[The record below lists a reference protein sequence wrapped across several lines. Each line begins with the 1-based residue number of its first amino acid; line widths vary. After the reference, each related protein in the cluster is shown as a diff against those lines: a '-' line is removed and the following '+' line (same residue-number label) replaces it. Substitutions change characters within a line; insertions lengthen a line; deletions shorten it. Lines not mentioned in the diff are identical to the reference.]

1 MNPIENLLRELI
13 GLDVTT
19 VGPSL
24 VERAVR
30 LRMRQHELTKK
41 DDYLR
46 KLETSHSE
54 REALIDAV
62 VITETWFFRDR
73 NSFQTLVRL
82 VRDQWLPT
90 HPTGQLRVLSLPCSS
105 GEEPY
110 SIAMALLDM
119 GLPPARFQIDAMDI
133 SSRAL
138 KWAESAVYGRNSFRG
153 PDQGFRVRHFDTGPG
168 GGYALAATV
177 RAQVKF
183 RKANV
188 LDDLQMVNLKSYDV
202 VFCRNLLI
210 YLDRPSQQKVLLAL
224 KHLLTSTG
232 VLFLGPAESPLAL
245 NHGFTSTNHHSS
257 FAYRHPDYSRQHEDE
272 SSREV
277 TACAKQP
284 ALPSPPTLPTNLQFA
299 PGPTTAPT
307 DLAYARQLANQ
318 GRLGEA
324 AEICEAHIRE
334 HGVSADAFYLL
345 GLVRNAAGADS
356 QAGEFYRKALYLEP
370 NHYESLMQ
378 WASLSKRNG
387 DRNHARLLLERAER
401 VRKRT

>member
-1 MNPIENLLRELI
+1 
-13 GLDVTT
+13 
-19 VGPSL
+19 
-24 VERAVR
+24 
-30 LRMRQHELTKK
+30 MRQHDLTKK
-41 DDYLR
+41 NDYLR
-46 KLETSHSE
+46 KLDTSHSE

-73 NSFQTLVRL
+73 NSFQALVRL
-82 VRDQWLPT
+82 VRDKWLPT

-119 GLPPARFQIDAMDI
+119 GLPAARFQIDAMDI

-138 KWAESAVYGRNSFRG
+138 KWAGIATYGRNSFRG
-153 PDQGFRVRHFDTGPG
+153 PDQGFRVRHFDPVPG
-168 GGYALAATV
+168 GGHALAATV

-188 LDDLQMVNLKSYDV
+188 LDDSQMVNLKSYDV

-210 YLDRPSQQKVLLAL
+210 YLDRPSQQKVLFELKRLLA
-224 KHLLTSTG
+224 STG
-232 VLFLGPAESPLAL
+232 VLFLGPAEVPLAL
-245 NHGFTSTNHHSS
+245 IHGFVSTNHHSS
-257 FAYRHPDYSRQHEDE
+257 FSCRHPDCAGQHEDE
-272 SSREV
+272 TSHQGTSSAR
-277 TACAKQP
+277 QP
-284 ALPSPPTLPTNLQFA
+284 ALQSPPTLPTNLQFA
-299 PGPTTAPT
+299 PDPATAPA
-307 DLAYARQLANQ
+307 DLSYARQLANQ
-318 GRLGEA
+318 GRLAEA
-324 AEICEAHIRE
+324 ADICEAHIRE

-345 GLVRNAAGADS
+345 GLVRNATGADS
-356 QAGEFYRKALYLEP
+356 QASEFYRKALYLEP

-387 DRNHARLLLERAER
+387 DRDHARLLLERAGR